1 MGERVAIYWP
11 KNDEY
16 YPGVITKVLRSGR
29 VYIHYDD
36 GDEQWVRLNKVC
48 YLQLTGTATTDQ
60 RPDNPAISTLLIGTR
75 VSVWWQGDKQFFEG
89 TLVERKDPRNQD
101 PHRVQYD
108 DGDEE
113 WLNLAFRRF
122 RLLDDRKVKKEE

>member
-1 MGERVAIYWP
+1 M
-11 KNDEY
+11 ND
-16 YPGVITKVLRSGR
+16 SGSL
-29 VYIHYDD
+29 YLHYDD
-36 GDEQWVRLNKVC
+36 GDEQLIDLEEVTYVILRDPS
-48 YLQLTGTATTDQ
+48 TDQ